1 MTQPRRRNKT
11 AKIAT
16 ILQTAKTLFKKQGYA
31 ATTTNQIAAEAGVS
45 IGLLYKYFP
54 GGKPDIAWK
63 AVENVREM
71 VFSEELG
78 EATPENAA
86 AVLRS
91 SLMRFIKGHRQVSSN
106 VAAFEMAV
114 LEDAETAELGKRLF
128 TIGSDS
134 VTSILS
140 KLTGREDSERLQRWG
155 SIIFHIVD
163 SVTHRQV
170 LHEGLI
176 VSDDELAD
184 ALTQM
189 IVGSLPAIMEE

>member
-1 MTQPRRRNKT
+1 MTQPRRRDKT

-31 ATTTNQIAAEAGVS
+31 STTTNQIAAEAGVS

-54 GGKPDIAWK
+54 DGKPDIARK
-63 AVENVREM
+63 SVEEIRE
-71 VFSEELG
+71 VVLSEELA
-78 EATPENAA
+78 EAAPENAPD
-86 AVLRS
+86 VLRR
-91 SLMRFIKGHRQVSSN
+91 SLIRFIKGHRQISSN

-114 LEDAETAELGKRLF
+114 LEDAETAELGKHLF
-128 TIGSDS
+128 NVGSDS

-140 KLTGREDSERLQRWG
+140 KLTGRADSERLQKWG

-176 VSDDELAD
+176 VSDEELAD
-184 ALTQM
+184 ALTR
-189 IVGSLPAIMEE
+189 IIIGSLPAIIEE